1 MYQIRRKIIVE
12 FEVDLIIEA
21 LSRDILPLEKWLT
34 AGNMRRS
41 AVFKWIKD
49 SRTNKLL
56 ATETPIERWHK
67 VRLRN
72 AVEAF
77 HQRNDAQR
85 KEDRRLNHPW
95 RKFWNMHTA
104 SWTGS

>member
-1 MYQIRRKIIVE
+1 MYQIRRTIIVE
-12 FEVDLIIEA
+12 YECDIIIEA

-56 ATETPIERWHK
+56 ANEHPLERWHK

-77 HQRNDAQR
+77 YIRNDAQR
-85 KEDRRLNHPW
+85 KRLRREHPW
-95 RKFWNMHTA
+95 KKFWNMHTS
-104 SWTGS
+104 SWPGA